1 MILVDDHLLLD
12 LLVTRERPTL
22 ESARQAEGLATTGLW
37 YYRLC
42 HAVTSPTIVGQL
54 SGPLA
59 SLPPDRRQAAVRSI
73 VDLPDDITL
82 LSLRELA
89 PAMAKLSRRHRLNA
103 ISLEALAA
111 TIHLGR
117 GACWTRQCEPSVAQS
132 PGHREPP
139 ARDRVNPD
147 THHLASRA
155 QRP

>member
-12 LLVTRERPTL
+12 LLVTRQRPTL
-22 ESARQAEGLATTGLW
+22 ESARHAEGLATTGLW

-59 SLPPDRRQAAVRSI
+59 SLPPARRQAAVRSI

-82 LSLRELA
+82 VSLRELA
-89 PAMAKLSRRHRLNA
+89 PAMARLSRRHRLNA

-111 TIHLGR
+111 TIHLDAVVHVGR
-117 GACWTRQCEPSVAQS
+117 GNLSPQLRKALVAES
-132 PGHREPP
+132 REL
-139 ARDRVNPD
+139 VVG
-147 THHLASRA
+147 
-155 QRP
+155 